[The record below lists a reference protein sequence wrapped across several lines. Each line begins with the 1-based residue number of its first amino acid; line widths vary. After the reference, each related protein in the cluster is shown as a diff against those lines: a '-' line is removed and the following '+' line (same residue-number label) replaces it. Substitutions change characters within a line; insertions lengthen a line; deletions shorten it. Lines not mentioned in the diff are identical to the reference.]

1 MDAILAQKQ
10 RATSSTSSTTTPDP
24 NLDSSASTTA
34 SATIQSSF
42 AESDVTETDVE
53 SISGSLSS
61 IAISIDDNAKD
72 DPDFVPSE
80 ETTPPKIKKQELIS
94 ERVVGVLDKC
104 GISGRCAVHLL
115 VALLIELKLDP
126 KHYNISLSTISNRRT
141 ACREAIFEKVKDKVE
156 VGRGAVVHFDGKL
169 MSAITGK
176 AEVDRLAVK
185 VTYKDVVSTN

>member
-24 NLDSSASTTA
+24 NLDSSASATA

-61 IAISIDDNAKD
+61 IAISIDDTKD
-72 DPDFVPSE
+72 DPDFVASE
-80 ETTPPKIKKQELIS
+80 ETAPPKIKKQELIS